1 MLTDEENEWVTQI
14 ESAAEG
20 RIKDWFKVRVGVKTT
35 ADPVFIKKDWKE
47 LKELGPEK
55 DLIHTLISADN
66 VERWKLNEDQ
76 RLELLYTHYDNGG
89 KKAVIDLDKFPKAA
103 NYLETHRERL
113 EGRGYV
119 IKAKRKWFE
128 IWVPQNPRAWKYPKL
143 VFPDISVESKFY
155 LDTSGSIVNGNCYWI
170 AAENKESEQRL
181 KLIQGV
187 ANSSLMSTYH
197 DLMFNNKLYSGRRR
211 YFSQYVEKYPVPRI
225 DCDASKKIIKLV
237 EKLNSK
243 GADMNFEKEKLDTL
257 VIEAFSL

>member
-1 MLTDEENEWVTQI
+1 M
-14 ESAAEG
+14 
-20 RIKDWFKVRVGVKTT
+20 
-35 ADPVFIKKDWKE
+35 
-47 LKELGPEK
+47 
-55 DLIHTLISADN
+55 
-66 VERWKLNEDQ
+66 
-76 RLELLYTHYDNGG
+76 
-89 KKAVIDLDKFPKAA
+89 
-103 NYLETHRERL
+103 
-113 EGRGYV
+113 